1 MPGLETQT
9 APAPVHTELIVNE
22 VASYYKVSPK
32 EIRSKKRNRSISVA
46 RQVAIFL
53 LRDLTQ
59 MSFPE
64 IGREMG
70 GRDHSTAM
78 YAFRSVEENRD
89 SDAVLSR
96 DIETLKRRL
105 LQL

>member
-1 MPGLETQT
+1 
-9 APAPVHTELIVNE
+9 
-22 VASYYKVSPK
+22 
-32 EIRSKKRNRSISVA
+32 
-46 RQVAIFL
+46 
-53 LRDLTQ
+53 

-78 YAFRSVEENRD
+78 YAFRSIEENRD

-96 DIETLKRRL
+96 DIEILKRRL

>member
-1 MPGLETQT
+1 MGRRKK
-9 APAPVHTELIVNE
+9 PVFDIELRHISMNF
-22 VASYYKVSPK
+22 
-32 EIRSKKRNRSISVA
+32 KKRNRSISVA